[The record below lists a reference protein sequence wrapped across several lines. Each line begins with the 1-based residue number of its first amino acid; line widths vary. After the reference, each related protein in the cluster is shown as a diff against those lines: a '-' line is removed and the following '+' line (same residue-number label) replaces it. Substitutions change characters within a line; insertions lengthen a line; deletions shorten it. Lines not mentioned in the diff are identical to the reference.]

1 MKVLHRMYKI
11 SVFTVHPFLYT
22 NMFYE
27 NIEAELRNFKN
38 KLEAEAEIL
47 KRIVYRSK
55 ICKYN
60 TSKIPQPCFY

>member
-1 MKVLHRMYKI
+1 
-11 SVFTVHPFLYT
+11 
-22 NMFYE
+22 MFYE

-60 TSKIPQPCFY
+60 ASKIPQPCFY